1 MTPMLALIGFL
12 ILIMCYGISRGLFR
26 KGHRLFGWLIAVLAF
41 VAQLTVSNKMEHDA
55 KAAGFQSS
63 SDLYAAHEAGID
75 DPSAWKLV
83 RGFQDTLRQSQPMS
97 PHALPKN
104 TAVEL

>member
-1 MTPMLALIGFL
+1 MLALLGFL
-12 ILIMCYGISRGLFR
+12 VLIMCYGISRGLFR

-75 DPSAWKLV
+75 DPSKWKLV
-83 RGFQDTLRQSQPMS
+83 RGLQHVLRQSQPVS
-97 PHALPKN
+97 PPASPKK
-104 TAVEL
+104 TAIEL